1 MFIRRTDSYSSP
13 VQKEFGLFGFLTGT
27 GANAYETRRDLG
39 NGYSEVTK
47 NTLGNKISNFFN
59 GTKKVRNQGA
69 PGAGAASYRDGGVF
83 AKIGNKA
90 KAGYDSMKN
99 SVSNALKSSNAMTP
113 TGVVPKKM
121 TKNPQATQLELF
133 NRDGSP
139 AFNAN
144 KPTLKH
150 IQSRKPATIGGLPTM
165 PGGLSAKDFRS
176 LPAGKQRIL
185 GKANYEKATRALKS
199 NNLSGLSN
207 FEKKL
212 AEDYHKAF
220 VKNASPSEAAKRAF
234 KFDESKR
241 IIPRTSSR
249 NPAIQPAPAFD
260 KIRNRGNFTYTSKN
274 SRQKRV
280 ENYHNMLNNS
290 RPATTLQAVPGVPPI
305 PSSQGIPRQAV
316 STSVNSRRL
325 TNGVRNARLGR
336 GYFGNLGSVKRLIR
350 R

>member
-1 MFIRRTDSYSSP
+1 MFIRRTDNSP

-27 GANAYETRRDLG
+27 GGNAYETRRDLG

-69 PGAGAASYRDGGVF
+69 PGAGVASYRDGGVF

-144 KPTLKH
+144 KPT
-150 IQSRKPATIGGLPTM
+150 QPRKPATIGGLPTM
-165 PGGLSAKDFRS
+165 PGGPSAEDFRS
-176 LPAGKQRIL
+176 LPAGKQ
-185 GKANYEKATRALKS
+185 
-199 NNLSGLSN
+199 
-207 FEKKL
+207 
-212 AEDYHKAF
+212 
-220 VKNASPSEAAKRAF
+220 SPSEAAKRAF

-241 IIPRTSSR
+241 VIPRTISQ
-249 NPAIQPAPAFD
+249 NPAVQPAPAFD
-260 KIRNRGNFTYTSKN
+260 KIRNRSGNFAYTSKN
-274 SRQKRV
+274 SRQRRV

-290 RPATTLQAVPGVPPI
+290 RLPASTPQSLA
-305 PSSQGIPRQAV
+305 IPRQAV
-316 STSVNSRRL
+316 NTDINKVSRSTTNNRRL
-325 TNGVRNARLGR
+325 TNGVKNARLGR
-336 GYFGNLGSVKRLIR
+336 GYFGNLGSIKRLIR

>member
-1 MFIRRTDSYSSP
+1 MFIRRTDDSP

-144 KPTLKH
+144 KPTLKR
-150 IQSRKPATIGGLPTM
+150 IQSRQSAAIGGQAAM
-165 PGGLSAKDFRS
+165 SRGLMFG
-176 LPAGKQRIL
+176 P
-185 GKANYEKATRALKS
+185 
-199 NNLSGLSN
+199 SN

-220 VKNASPSEAAKRAF
+220 VKQSPSEAAKRAF

-241 IIPRTSSR
+241 VIPRTISQ
-249 NPAIQPAPAFD
+249 NPAVQPAPAFD
-260 KIRNRGNFTYTSKN
+260 KIRNRSGNFAYTSKN
-274 SRQKRV
+274 SRQRRV

-290 RPATTLQAVPGVPPI
+290 RLPASTPQSLA
-305 PSSQGIPRQAV
+305 IPRQAV
-316 STSVNSRRL
+316 NTDINKVSRSTTNNRRL

-336 GYFGNLGSVKRLIR
+336 GYFGNLGGVKRLIR

>member
-1 MFIRRTDSYSSP
+1 MSFCFFLYIYTMFIRRTDNSP

-59 GTKKVRNQGA
+59 GTKKVRNQGYV
-69 PGAGAASYRDGGVF
+69 PGVNETSYRDGGVF

-90 KAGYDSMKN
+90 KAGYNSMKN

-139 AFNAN
+139 AFEAN
-144 KPTLKH
+144 KPTRLQKK
-150 IQSRKPATIGGLPTM
+150 SAAIGGQAAAM
-165 PGGLSAKDFRS
+165 SGGLMFG
-176 LPAGKQRIL
+176 P
-185 GKANYEKATRALKS
+185 
-199 NNLSGLSN
+199 SN

-212 AEDYHKAF
+212 AEDYHKTF
-220 VKNASPSEAAKRAF
+220 VKNASPSAAAKRAF
-234 KFDESKR
+234 KFDESKE
-241 IIPRTSSR
+241 IIPRTISQNS
-249 NPAIQPAPAFD
+249 AVQPAPAFD
-260 KIRNRGNFTYTSKN
+260 KIRNRSGNFVYTSKN

-280 ENYHNMLNNS
+280 EKYHDMLNNS
-290 RPATTLQAVPGVPPI
+290 RLPASTPQSLAIPSQAVNTDI
-305 PSSQGIPRQAV
+305 NKV
-316 STSVNSRRL
+316 SRLTTNNRRL
-325 TNGVRNARLGR
+325 INGVKNARLGR

>member
-1 MFIRRTDSYSSP
+1 M
-13 VQKEFGLFGFLTGT
+13 QKEFGLFGFLTGT
-27 GANAYETRRDLG
+27 GGNAYETRRDLG

-69 PGAGAASYRDGGVF
+69 PGAGVASYRDGGVF

-90 KAGYDSMKN
+90 KAGYNSMKN

-144 KPTLKH
+144 KPTLKR
-150 IQSRKPATIGGLPTM
+150 IQPRQSAAIGGLPTM
-165 PGGLSAKDFRS
+165 PGDML
-176 LPAGKQRIL
+176 AG
-185 GKANYEKATRALKS
+185 
-199 NNLSGLSN
+199 
-207 FEKKL
+207 
-212 AEDYHKAF
+212 
-220 VKNASPSEAAKRAF
+220 PS
-234 KFDESKR
+234 
-241 IIPRTSSR
+241 
-249 NPAIQPAPAFD
+249 APAFD
-260 KIRNRGNFTYTSKN
+260 KIRNNRGGNFTYTSKN
-274 SRQKRV
+274 SRQRRV

-290 RPATTLQAVPGVPPI
+290 RLPASTPQSLA
-305 PSSQGIPRQAV
+305 IPRQAV
-316 STSVNSRRL
+316 NTDINKVSRSTTNNRRL
-325 TNGVRNARLGR
+325 TNGVKNARLGR
-336 GYFGNLGSVKRLIR
+336 GYFGNLGGVKRLIR

>member
-99 SVSNALKSSNAMTP
+99 SVSNNALKSSNAMTP

-139 AFNAN
+139 AFKN
-144 KPTLKH
+144 KPALKC
-150 IQSRKPATIGGLPTM
+150 IQPRKPATIGG
-165 PGGLSAKDFRS
+165 
-176 LPAGKQRIL
+176 
-185 GKANYEKATRALKS
+185 
-199 NNLSGLSN
+199 
-207 FEKKL
+207 
-212 AEDYHKAF
+212 
-220 VKNASPSEAAKRAF
+220 
-234 KFDESKR
+234 
-241 IIPRTSSR
+241 
-249 NPAIQPAPAFD
+249 QP
-260 KIRNRGNFTYTSKN
+260 
-274 SRQKRV
+274 
-280 ENYHNMLNNS
+280 
-290 RPATTLQAVPGVPPI
+290 TTLKAVPGVPSI

-336 GYFGNLGSVKRLIR
+336 VYFGNLGSVKRLIR

>member
-1 MFIRRTDSYSSP
+1 MFIRRTDNSP

-27 GANAYETRRDLG
+27 GGNAYETRRDLG

-69 PGAGAASYRDGGVF
+69 PGAGVASYRDGGVLQ
-83 AKIGNKA
+83 KIGNKA

-144 KPTLKH
+144 KPTLKR
-150 IQSRKPATIGGLPTM
+150 IQPRQSATIGGLPTM
-165 PGGLSAKDFRS
+165 PGGPSAESFRS

-199 NNLSGLSN
+199 GNLGGLSN

-241 IIPRTSSR
+241 VIPRTISQ
-249 NPAIQPAPAFD
+249 NPAAQPAPAFD
-260 KIRNRGNFTYTSKN
+260 KIRNRSGNFAYTSKN
-274 SRQKRV
+274 SRQRRV

-290 RPATTLQAVPGVPPI
+290 RLPASTPQSLA
-305 PSSQGIPRQAV
+305 IPRQAV
-316 STSVNSRRL
+316 NTDINKVSRSTTNNRRL
-325 TNGVRNARLGR
+325 TNGVKNARLGR
-336 GYFGNLGSVKRLIR
+336 GYFGNLGGIKRLIR

>member
-1 MFIRRTDSYSSP
+1 MFIRRTDNSP

-27 GANAYETRRDLG
+27 GGNAYETRRDLG

-139 AFNAN
+139 AFKAN
-144 KPTLKH
+144 KLEFKR
-150 IQSRKPATIGGLPTM
+150 IQSRKPAAIGGLPTM
-165 PGGLSAKDFRS
+165 PGRPSAEDFRS
-176 LPAGKQRIL
+176 LPAGKQ
-185 GKANYEKATRALKS
+185 
-199 NNLSGLSN
+199 
-207 FEKKL
+207 
-212 AEDYHKAF
+212 
-220 VKNASPSEAAKRAF
+220 SPSEAAKRAF

-241 IIPRTSSR
+241 VIPRTISQ
-249 NPAIQPAPAFD
+249 NPAVQPAPAFD
-260 KIRNRGNFTYTSKN
+260 KIRNRSGNFAYTSKN
-274 SRQKRV
+274 SRQRRV

-290 RPATTLQAVPGVPPI
+290 RLPASTPQSLA
-305 PSSQGIPRQAV
+305 IPRQAV
-316 STSVNSRRL
+316 NTDINKVSRSTTNNRRL
-325 TNGVRNARLGR
+325 TNGVKNARLGR
-336 GYFGNLGSVKRLIR
+336 GYFGNLGGVKRLIR